1 VLFKLL
7 IAFMVAVLLA
17 LVGGSISGLID
28 PTWMEHYVV
37 PIIIPALLAMDV
49 VILISA
55 RREHHERLEHIKE
68 IRDNTEQITRRDYE
82 LVILRGVQTATERIY
97 CYWHSLHPVEQSE
110 TYKEI
115 NQGLIEK
122 KKDGV
127 DVRIVVAADPSRIAA
142 AYELVEEGVE
152 VEFKESLIVSD
163 LRFSIFDRQTTVFG
177 VPESAIKDGKPSRHG
192 VDVSSRKLNA
202 LLSKYF
208 SEETTEPQ
216 PAVSFK
222 DFVKSHCCEVLEDET
237 SSVEMVAEQLRVP
250 ESVIE
255 EACPEETRERRGSQG
270 EGYLERWRR
279 RWFPWL
285 W

>member
-7 IAFMVAVLLA
+7 IGFMIVALIV
-17 LVGGSISGLID
+17 LVGGSIGGLID
-28 PTWMEHYVV
+28 PKWIEHYAV
-37 PIIIPALLAMDV
+37 PIIIPVLFAMDV
-49 VILISA
+49 IILISA
-55 RREHHERLEHIKE
+55 RREHNERLEHIKE

-115 NQGLIEK
+115 NQGLIQK
-122 KKDGV
+122 KREGV

-142 AYELVEEGVE
+142 AYELVEKDVE
-152 VEFKESLIVSD
+152 VEFKESLTVSD
-163 LRFSIFDRQTTVFG
+163 LRFSLFDHQTTVFG

-202 LLSKYF
+202 LLAKYF
-208 SEETTEPQ
+208 LEETLPPA
-216 PAVSFK
+216 PAVKFE
-222 DFVKSHCCEVLEDET
+222 DFVASHCCEVLLDET
-237 SSVEMVAEQLRVP
+237 SSVEMVAEQLQVP
-250 ESVIE
+250 ESVVE
-255 EACPEETRERRGSQG
+255 QACPEQTRERVQPE
-270 EGYLERWRR
+270 EGLLERLRR
-279 RWFPWL
+279 RFSWL

>member
-7 IAFMVAVLLA
+7 IALMLAALLA

-28 PTWMEHYVV
+28 PKGVEHYVV
-37 PIIIPALLAMDV
+37 PIIIPVLLAMDV
-49 VILISA
+49 VILVSA
-55 RREHHERLEHIKE
+55 RREHRERLEHIEE
-68 IRDNTEQITRRDYE
+68 IRANTEQITRRDYE

-127 DVRIVVAADPSRIAA
+127 DVRMVVAADPSRIAA

-208 SEETTEPQ
+208 LEEILEPA
-216 PAVSFK
+216 PAVSF
-222 DFVKSHCCEVLEDET
+222 DHFVASHCCEVLEDET
-237 SSVEMVAEQLRVP
+237 SSVKMVAEQLRVP

-255 EACPEETRERRGSQG
+255 EACPEKTMGRKGSKKER
-270 EGYLERWRR
+270 YLERWRR
-279 RWFPWL
+279 RRFSWL